1 MYAREFANL
10 SDFKEELFGDGDS
23 RTTHGVKGLS
33 GSFQLALKICGKVL
47 EDSGEFGQRLETGQC
62 YPRALYRVNTYT

>member
-1 MYAREFANL
+1 M
-10 SDFKEELFGDGDS
+10 
-23 RTTHGVKGLS
+23 VKGLS

-47 EDSGEFGQRLETGQC
+47 EDCGEFGQRLETGQC